1 MYMVY
6 VKSKKMGSK
15 KMRSKKPRVRKTRR
29 IRGGMNAVTANV
41 TRTNS
46 GNAAQGIAAG
56 ANTTRTNSG
65 NAANSRNPQ

>member
-6 VKSKKMGSK
+6 VKSKKMRSK
-15 KMRSKKPRVRKTRR
+15 KMRSKKRRVRKTRR
-29 IRGGMNAVTANV
+29 IRGGTNAVTANV

-46 GNAAQGIAAG
+46 CNVAQGIAAG
-56 ANTTRTNSG
+56 ANATRTNSG